1 MSGNLRVDSPT
12 VILSKPFSPEL
23 VTVLYG
29 LTVMQ
34 EPLVSTSEGKLDVG
48 LDQDQKWKMKHE
60 TN

>member
-34 EPLVSTSEGKLDVG
+34 EPLVSSSEGKLDVG
-48 LDQDQKWKMKHE
+48 LDQDQK
-60 TN
+60 